1 MPSLLVNRGT
11 APVPAGTTVD
21 PALVQTN
28 GYDFRN
34 NVAGDTYVF
43 LLGADMEG
51 YQVREPIVLYPY
63 TPFILT
69 STHLYSRTHTVYT
82 PVIHVYTQY
91 THLTHL

>member
-51 YQVREPIVLYPY
+51 YQVRVNLLYY
-63 TPFILT
+63 TP
-69 STHLYSRTHTVYT
+69 THPLYLQVHTFTAVPT
-82 PVIHVYTQY
+82 PYIHPLYMY
-91 THLTHL
+91 THNIHT